1 MIDLE
6 AAEEQHILNPQVVQ
20 KDPGKIDLN
29 AAQIQRIIVSGYP
42 TQRARHF
49 ILTIKESA
57 KDPGKSSPPAQELDE
72 EAANARRW
80 LAGAAQDVRL
90 SSPNDAG
97 AKGKRDESVSLNIG
111 LTYRGLHRLGLAEK
125 YLSVFDKKAPAF
137 AEGAFPR
144 AAHRLGDTGL
154 SDADFW
160 ELPFKPNAAHVLV
173 LLHAEEEK
181 ALNAISDQLR
191 AYDTAGAF
199 SGWDT
204 PFDAAHITD
213 DRKDRRAHFGLKDGI
228 TRALIEGIYDGK
240 GHDVHKPGE
249 FLLGYP
255 NNDGFNP
262 WFLARRP
269 DEVANFFK
277 NGSFGVFRKMEQDE
291 VAFNSFVN
299 VCSASLG
306 QTREYVIAKLVGRWP
321 DGQVLDI
328 NCHSK
333 PPPVL
338 TKDAHPDDTFDFSN
352 DKDGIGCPFGSH
364 IRRMNP
370 RKDRVVPFRR
380 RPLIRRGMPYG
391 KAFAKGGEYDKRGLM
406 GLFFCASIEDQFE
419 HLVAEWGNKSP
430 MGVNNRGDARD
441 PLAGNHG
448 SAPSVFDIP
457 MREGPSRKLTGFGP
471 FITTKG
477 TIYAFFPSKRAL
489 LAIACNS
496 AHTRSARNECPE
508 CDAALRA
515 AQI

>member
-1 MIDLE
+1 MTLVESANIERIVKPIAAHRPSGIDL
-6 AAEEQHILNPQVVQ
+6 
-20 KDPGKIDLN
+20 D
-29 AAQIQRIIVSGYP
+29 AAQIQRIVVSGYRA
-42 TQRARHF
+42 QWARHF
-49 ILTIKESA
+49 VLAIEDSV
-57 KDPGKSSPPAQELDE
+57 Q
-72 EAANARRW
+72 ARRW
-80 LAGAAQDVRL
+80 LAAVAKEIKL
-90 SSPNDAG
+90 SSNKDEYE
-97 AKGKRDESVSLNIG
+97 KNRDDKTESINVG
-111 LTYRGLHRLGLAEK
+111 LTYRGLQSLQLAAK
-125 YLSVFDKKAPAF
+125 YLWTFDVKAPAF
-137 AEGAFPR
+137 TEGAYFR
-144 AAHRLGDTGL
+144 AARRLGDTAE
-154 SDADFW
+154 SDTDFW
-160 ELPFKPNAAHVLV
+160 DAPFKPNSAHVLL
-173 LLHAEEEK
+173 LLHAGSEE
-181 ALNAISDQLR
+181 ALDETVIRLR
-191 AYDTAGAF
+191 RYEGADAL
-199 SGWDT
+199 SGWDV

-213 DRKDRRAHFGLKDGI
+213 DPGDRRAHFGLKDGI
-228 TRALIEGIYDGK
+228 TRVHIEGIYQSN
-240 GHDVHKPGE
+240 VPNMQKPGE
-249 FLLGYP
+249 LLLGYA
-255 NNDGFNP
+255 NNEGFNP
-262 WFLARRP
+262 WVLAKQP
-269 DEVANFFK
+269 DDVAEFFK

-291 VAFNSFVN
+291 AAFNSFVN

-328 NCHSK
+328 NCHST
-333 PPPVL
+333 PPPAL
-338 TKDAHPDDTFDFSN
+338 TKGALPDDTFDFSN

-391 KAFAKGGEYDKRGLM
+391 KAFDKGSAYDKRGLM

-419 HLVAEWGNKSP
+419 HLIAEWGNKSP
-430 MGVNNRGDARD
+430 MGVNNRGDAKD